1 MKFTSSLLICFL
13 LLLISGCNQNQKTTA
28 EVIKSTPK
36 QTASKPKPVKS
47 YTKEAKLVAVGDL
60 LMHMS
65 LTRSGYIPQQKTYN
79 FDGFFTEVKPIISSA
94 DWAIAN
100 VETTLAGAEMGYSG
114 YPLFNAP
121 AQLVDAAK
129 KAGFNVLT
137 TANNHSL
144 DKGEKGLINTIN
156 NIRSRGVASTGTARS
171 AKEAA
176 QILMVK
182 KNDINMAIL
191 AYTYGTNGIPIPK
204 GKGYLVSLINEGKII
219 NDIAR
224 ARKQGADV
232 VTVALHFGNEYQR
245 QPDARQKQ
253 LVERLIKAGAD
264 IILGNHPHVVQPYQ
278 VFRVK
283 GKDGKLKTRTAIYSL
298 GNFIANQNGKYR
310 NLGVI
315 FSVKVRKN
323 FPQKTVEIAE
333 VEALPTAI
341 DKYTLNNKLNFR
353 VLPLSATLS
362 RKEVP
367 FLSSQE
373 RLILKD
379 QLFEMKSHVKSM
391 GEYKTINTVGL
402 LQK

>member
-1 MKFTSSLLICFL
+1 MKFTPSLLIFFL
-13 LLLISGCNQNQKTTA
+13 LVLISGCNQNQKTTA
-28 EVIKSTPK
+28 ETLQLTQLETSPK
-36 QTASKPKPVKS
+36 PTPVKS

-65 LTRSGYIPQQKTYN
+65 LTRSGYIPEQKTYN

-121 AQLVDAAK
+121 PQLVDAAK

-137 TANNHSL
+137 TSNNHSL
-144 DKGEKGLINTIN
+144 DKGEKGVINTIN
-156 NIRSRGVASTGTARS
+156 NIRFRGVVSTGTART

-191 AYTYGTNGIPIPK
+191 AYTYGTNGIPIPQ
-204 GKGYLVSLINEGKII
+204 GKTYLVSLIDEGKII

-224 ARKQGADV
+224 ARKQGADL
-232 VTVALHFGNEYQR
+232 VTVSLHFGNEYQR
-245 QPDARQKQ
+245 QPDAAQKQ
-253 LVERLIKAGAD
+253 LVESLIKAGAD
-264 IILGNHPHVVQPYQ
+264 IILGSHPHVVQPYQ

-283 GKDGKLKTRTAIYSL
+283 GKDGKLKTRAVIYSM
-298 GNFIANQNGKYR
+298 GNFVGNQNGKYR

-315 FSVKVRKN
+315 FAVKVRKT
-323 FPQKTVEIAE
+323 FPQKTVEIVQ

-367 FLSSQE
+367 FLSPQE
-373 RLILKD
+373 RLVLKD
-379 QLFEMKSHVKSM
+379 QLFEMKSHVKSI
-391 GEYKTINTVGL
+391 GEYKTINTV
-402 LQK
+402 K

>member
-1 MKFTSSLLICFL
+1 MKFTPSLLIFL
-13 LLLISGCNQNQKTTA
+13 FLVLISGCNQNQKTTA

-79 FDGFFTEVKPIISSA
+79 FDGFFTEVKPIISQA

-129 KAGFNVLT
+129 NAGFNVLT

-171 AKEAA
+171 AKEAT

-219 NDIAR
+219 SDIAK
-224 ARKQGADV
+224 ARKQGAEI

-278 VFRVK
+278 IFRVK

-362 RKEVP
+362 RKEVSY
-367 FLSSQE
+367 LSSQE

-391 GEYKTINTVGL
+391 GEYKTINTV
-402 LQK
+402 K